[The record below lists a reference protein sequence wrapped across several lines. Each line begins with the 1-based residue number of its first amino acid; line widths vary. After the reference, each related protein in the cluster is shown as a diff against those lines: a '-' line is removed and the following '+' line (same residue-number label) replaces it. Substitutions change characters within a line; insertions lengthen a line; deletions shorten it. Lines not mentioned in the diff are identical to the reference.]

1 MLVASSRTSSSPASP
16 DPFVYVLVGEKVGA
30 IDVLTSG
37 SVFKAIGD
45 AVWSTLGKTEGCK
58 LELTVGILL
67 GAAVRSKVGS
77 TVGGMVGVVV
87 GARVGGT
94 EGVLVGAVDGVAVGL
109 ADGVLVGTQDG
120 DEFGILVSAAEG
132 RTVGE
137 MVEAVVGTDDG
148 RMVGVTEG
156 KVDGEAEGFAL
167 GKVVR
172 PILGTRTVG
181 PTVGMLV
188 DTEGS
193 MVVEYGVG
201 NTECARV
208 GGTVRYGVG
217 YREGESEGRS
227 KLLWEGMGAGAAV
240 GVGESNEFSA
250 SSCQLAQRS
259 KE

>member
-109 ADGVLVGTQDG
+109 VDGILVGTCDG
-120 DEFGILVSAAEG
+120 T
-132 RTVGE
+132 RVGE
-137 MVEAVVGTDDG
+137 LLGCVVVG
-148 RMVGVTEG
+148 
-156 KVDGEAEGFAL
+156 
-167 GKVVR
+167 
-172 PILGTRTVG
+172 
-181 PTVGMLV
+181 
-188 DTEGS
+188 
-193 MVVEYGVG
+193 
-201 NTECARV
+201 
-208 GGTVRYGVG
+208 
-217 YREGESEGRS
+217 
-227 KLLWEGMGAGAAV
+227 GAVGAALLGRGLGDHDGSTV
-240 GVGESNEFSA
+240 LGINTALHTIQDVLARSPITNA
-250 SSCQLAQRS
+250 NTVSSS
-259 KE
+259 TH